1 MPGTPP
7 RAKHDEAYKLLFS
20 SAAVVEG
27 LLSAIVPD
35 FARLVNV
42 SGLRKLSP
50 SFVKPEGLRQR
61 HGDMLWRTRL
71 RQEGRPPCTSRWNS
85 SPGR

>member
-35 FARLVNV
+35 FAR
-42 SGLRKLSP
+42 KA
-50 SFVKPEGLRQR
+50 
-61 HGDMLWRTRL
+61 DT
-71 RQEGRPPCTSRWNS
+71 PCTSRWNS